1 MAEMFD
7 YTAYLDQRV
16 KREGP
21 KRKGERT
28 RDRLKIATSELL
40 NETSFQELRITDICD
55 RAEVA
60 PGTFYLYYENK
71 QILTIEILSE
81 YVEMWTELSSSTAA
95 ELDSEGDLFEAIYH
109 TNLSYIQ
116 MAKANPGLTR
126 CVMQMSDLEPEF
138 AAFVH
143 SVSSKVYAR
152 TVAAIA
158 KRTRLPSS
166 PLLLLTVNS
175 LGSMMDDIVR
185 RLFVMNDPY
194 LTSCITDMKMSTED
208 LAKHLT
214 MIWYRSIFGED
225 PSLTPK
231 RTVKRAKKILVK

>member
-1 MAEMFD
+1 MTDLMD
-7 YTAYLDQRV
+7 YTTYLDQRM

-28 RDRLKIATSELL
+28 RDRLKVAASELL
-40 NETSFQELRITDICD
+40 NEESYQELRITDICD
-55 RAEVA
+55 RAGIA
-60 PGTFYLYYENK
+60 PGTFYLHYENK

-81 YVEMWTELSSSTAA
+81 YVEMWTDLSSQTTA
-95 ELDSEGDLFEAIYH
+95 DIDDDGDMFEAIYH
-109 TNLSYIQ
+109 TNLIYIQ
-116 MAKANPGLTR
+116 LAQLNPGLTR
-126 CVMQMSDLEPEF
+126 CVLQISDIEPEF

-143 SVSSKVYAR
+143 ATSSQVYAR

-166 PLLLLTVNS
+166 PLLLLTINA

-185 RLFVMNDPY
+185 RLFVMRDPH
-194 LTSCITDMKMSTED
+194 LNSCISEMKMSTED

-225 PSLTPK
+225 PALNPNPAPK
-231 RTVKRAKKILVK
+231 GRRKSPNT